1 MVFACR
7 RRARSPDLDGTEE
20 GLVVDLASTE
30 ELDVERDEATIQ
42 DLARR
47 SGELEADLLE
57 YREANAELEEDLDEE
72 READE
77 ELEEDL
83 DEEHEADEEEIS
95 TCAPYLAR

>member
-1 MVFACR
+1 MPDMAFAGR

-20 GLVVDLASTE
+20 VLVADLASTG
-30 ELDVERDEATIQ
+30 ELDVERDEAMIQ

-57 YREANAELEEDLDEE
+57 DLKV
-72 READE
+72 DE

-83 DEEHEADEEEIS
+83 DEKHEADEEEIS
-95 TCAPYLAR
+95 TCAPFLAR